1 MFKIFKKSYTEK
13 EKFQFSFLRKSKLF
27 ENLEDDELIHLLP
40 YVYERKYHRNEVVF
54 FTGDPSHA
62 IYIVKSGIVGLKL
75 DVADDFEKLMTLRSG
90 GLFGDNAILPET
102 NRTYTAVV
110 ETESADIYVIPKVNI
125 EEVMNDHPVI
135 KAKVM
140 TNFAEIYNDY
150 VTKLFKVYRST
161 VGFFDLNT
169 VYSDS
174 DF

>member
-1 MFKIFKKSYTEK
+1 MLKIFKKSYTEK

-27 ENLEDDELIHLLP
+27 ENLEDEELFHLLP
-40 YVYERKYHRNEVVF
+40 YVYERKYKRNEVVF

-62 IYIVKSGIVGLKL
+62 IYIVRSGIVGLKL
-75 DVADDFEKLMTLRSG
+75 DLAEDFEKLMTLRSG
-90 GLFGDNAILPET
+90 SLFGDNAILPNT
-102 NRTYTAVV
+102 NRPYTAIV
-110 ETESADIYVIPKVNI
+110 ETEAADIHVIPKVNL
-125 EEVMNDHPVI
+125 EEVMEDHPVMR
-135 KAKVM
+135 AKIM

-150 VTKLFKVYRST
+150 VTKLFKVYRSS